1 MAFRN
6 EAPRRGCRIVA
17 QASAPGPAAKSR
29 AQQEVA
35 GQRRVSSSQREEH
48 NMKVRSIALALAVFA
63 PAALVSGVAGAQEW
77 PTKPVRAIIAF
88 TPGSATDIAGRIVA
102 EKLGTVL
109 GQPVVAENRV
119 GAGGTIGANVVAKA
133 DPDGYT
139 LLFNSSAQAS
149 NPAIYSQ
156 LPFDTFKD
164 FIHVTAIAGQPNVV
178 VVNPERGYKSLG
190 DLVAAAMAKPGQ
202 LNYASAGIGSGTH
215 FNAEK
220 FRLAAGFEITHI
232 PHKGTPEALNDVIAG
247 RVEYYFCPITAALP
261 QVRGGKVKALAVSTP
276 KRSTMLP
283 DVPTTVEAGFAK
295 SDYVLWVGMWLPAK
309 TPPAIAQK
317 LHAATV
323 KVLGDPEVKERLAK
337 LGADPMPM
345 SMSEFEA
352 FMRSEVDDAIR
363 IAKAAGIKPQ

>member
-1 MAFRN
+1 MKIRN
-6 EAPRRGCRIVA
+6 H
-17 QASAPGPAAKSR
+17 QL
-29 AQQEVA
+29 
-35 GQRRVSSSQREEH
+35 
-48 NMKVRSIALALAVFA
+48 ALALVA
-63 PAALVSGVAGAQEW
+63 PLALASGLAAAQEW

-102 EKLGTVL
+102 EKLGSAL
-109 GQPVVAENRV
+109 GHPVIAENRV
-119 GAGGTIGANVVAKA
+119 GAGGTIGANAVAKA

-139 LLFNSSAQAS
+139 ILFNSSAQAS

-164 FIHVTAIAGQPNVV
+164 FIHVTAIAGQPNVII
-178 VVNPERGYKSLG
+178 VNPDRGYKTLA
-190 DLVAAAMAKPGQ
+190 DMVAAAKAKPGQ

-220 FRLAAGFEITHI
+220 FRLAAGYEIVHI
-232 PHKGTPEALNDVIAG
+232 PHKGTPEALADVIAG
-247 RVEYYFCPITAALP
+247 RVEYYFCPITAALA
-261 QVRGGKVKALAVSTP
+261 QVKSGKVKALAVSTP
-276 KRSTMLP
+276 KRSAMLP
-283 DVPTTVEAGFAK
+283 DVPTTIEAGYPK

-309 TPPAIAQK
+309 TPQPIVQK

-323 KVLGDPEVKERLAK
+323 KVLADPDVKERLAK

-345 SMSEFEA
+345 SMPEFEA

>member
-1 MAFRN
+1 MKIRN
-6 EAPRRGCRIVA
+6 H
-17 QASAPGPAAKSR
+17 QF
-29 AQQEVA
+29 
-35 GQRRVSSSQREEH
+35 
-48 NMKVRSIALALAVFA
+48 ALALVA
-63 PAALVSGVAGAQEW
+63 PLALASGLAAAQEW

-102 EKLGTVL
+102 EKLSKEL

-119 GAGGTIGANVVAKA
+119 GAGGTIGANAVAKA

-139 LLFNSSAQAS
+139 ILFNSSAQAS
-149 NPAIYSQ
+149 NPAIYTK

-178 VVNPERGYKSLG
+178 IVNPGRGYKSLK
-190 DLVAAAMAKPGQ
+190 DLVEAARAAKG
-202 LNYASAGIGSGTH
+202 NMYYASAGVGSGTH

-220 FRLAAGFEITHI
+220 FKLAAGYEITHV
-232 PHKGTPEALNDVIAG
+232 PYKGTPEALGDVIAG
-247 RVEYYFCPITAALP
+247 RVEYYFCPITAALA
-261 QVRGGKVKALAVSTP
+261 QVKSGKVTALAVSTP
-276 KRSTMLP
+276 KRSAMLP
-283 DVPTTVEAGFAK
+283 DVPTTVEAGFPK
-295 SDYVLWVGMWLPAK
+295 SEYVLWVGMWLPAK
-309 TPPAIAQK
+309 TPQPIVQK

-323 KVLGDPEVKERLAK
+323 KALGDPEVKERLAR

-345 SMSEFEA
+345 SMPEFES

>member
-1 MAFRN
+1 
-6 EAPRRGCRIVA
+6 
-17 QASAPGPAAKSR
+17 
-29 AQQEVA
+29 
-35 GQRRVSSSQREEH
+35 
-48 NMKVRSIALALAVFA
+48 MKIRKHRLALALVA
-63 PAALVSGVAGAQEW
+63 PLALGPGLAAAQEW
-77 PTKPVRAIIAF
+77 PVKPVRAVIAF

-102 EKLGTVL
+102 ERLGAVL

-119 GAGGTIGANVVAKA
+119 GAGGTIGANAVAKS

-178 VVNPERGYKSLG
+178 IVNPDRGYKSLK
-190 DLVAAAMAKPGQ
+190 DLVAAAKAKPGQ

-220 FRLAAGFEITHI
+220 FRLAAGYEITHI

-247 RVEYYFCPITAALP
+247 RVEYYFCPITAALA
-261 QVRGGKVKALAVSTP
+261 QVKSGKVNALAVSTP
-276 KRSTMLP
+276 KRSAMLP
-283 DVPTTVEAGFAK
+283 DVPTTIEAGFPK

-309 TPPAIAQK
+309 TPQPIVQK

-323 KVLGDPEVKERLAK
+323 KVLGEPEVKERLAK

-345 SMSEFEA
+345 SMAEFEA